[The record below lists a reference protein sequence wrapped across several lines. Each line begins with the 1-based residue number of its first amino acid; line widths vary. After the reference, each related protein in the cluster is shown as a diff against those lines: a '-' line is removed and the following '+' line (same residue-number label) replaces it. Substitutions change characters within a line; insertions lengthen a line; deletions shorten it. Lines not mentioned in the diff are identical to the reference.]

1 MKTYSTEEIES
12 IAVQFSNRTLP
23 KAEWTHHA
31 HLIIALWHHW
41 NYDEQEAIQLVRKK
55 IIAYNEAVGTPNTD
69 NSGYHE
75 TLTIFWMHITK
86 QYLKQHHFEN
96 LAKAINA
103 FLNSEYANNQFPLSY
118 YTREK
123 LFSIEAR
130 KVWINGDL
138 KKI

>member
-1 MKTYSTEEIES
+1 MKTYTTEEIES
-12 IAVQFSNRTLP
+12 IAVQFSNQTLP
-23 KAEWTHHA
+23 KAEWTHDA

-41 NYDEQEAIQLVRKK
+41 NYDEQEAIQLVRNK

-69 NSGYHE
+69 NAGYHE
-75 TLTIFWMHITK
+75 TLTIFWMHIAK

-96 LAKAINA
+96 LAKAINT
-103 FLNSEYANNQFPLSY
+103 FLNSEYANNQLPLSY